1 MLAGLQQVDAVRG
14 TVEGDFALLAAALRA
29 DAPVDG
35 GAKAL
40 FLAFFADCATHRCR
54 ISPSHYYTQGRAA
67 KGVMPLLAGHFETAG
82 AKTGDFY
89 GFCPCQVKNIRVK
102 WA

>member
-1 MLAGLQQVDAVRG
+1 MLAGLQQIDAVTG
-14 TVEGDFALLAAALRA
+14 TVESDFALLAAALRA

-35 GAKAL
+35 WAKTL
-40 FLAFFADCATHRCR
+40 FLAFFADCATHRFQASR
-54 ISPSHYYTQGRAA
+54 RHYYTQGHAA
-67 KGVMPLLAGHFETAG
+67 KGAMPALAGHFETAG
-82 AKTGDFY
+82 AETGVFY